1 MTTLKEALYSKL
13 KNDVTLAAAVSGVYE
28 GIAPASATYP
38 FLSYSVGSAEDSYT
52 LGRRISTAYS
62 VEVRCVD
69 DAASP
74 AAANTAMERVDAI
87 LTDATLTVTDK
98 TTWKVRRART
108 TEYDEQD
115 GDTTYWHVVSEFEV
129 ELA

>member
-38 FLSYSVGSAEDSYT
+38 FLSYSVGNGEDSYT
-52 LGRRISTAYS
+52 LGRRISTAYT

-74 AAANTAMERVDAI
+74 ATANTVMERVDAI
-87 LTDATLTVTDK
+87 LTEAALAVTSRA
-98 TTWKVRRART
+98 TWKVRRART